1 MSASGR
7 RGRRRREVTLCLDRD
22 GAQYFRGA
30 LTDRQTSELE
40 VVLGTPPTAA
50 AGTLGYDGRGN
61 VTEIGGG

>member
-1 MSASGR
+1 
-7 RGRRRREVTLCLDRD
+7 VTLCLDRD